1 MESRVNAVLS
11 HPTMPIIVAA
21 YEDGNLRTF
30 DLATDNATSTSTS
43 TSTSIKPKETL
54 FAHPSPITSLTLSPS
69 SPTGVISAS
78 STCNIRVWDLAKG
91 VSVQDIESH
100 RVKGGEGIVG
110 LASGE
115 GNVVAS
121 AGADGLVRLW
131 AC

>member
-1 MESRVNAVLS
+1 
-11 HPTMPIIVAA
+11 MPIIVAA
-21 YEDGNLRTF
+21 YQDGNLRTF
-30 DLATDNATSTSTS
+30 DLPPTAMTGPTYVRVKDTF
-43 TSTSIKPKETL
+43 

-69 SPTGVISAS
+69 SPTGIISAS
-78 STCNIRVWDLAKG
+78 STCNIRVWDLVKG

-100 RVKGGEGIVG
+100 RVKGGEGIVA

-121 AGADGLVRLW
+121 AGADGMVRLW